1 MLPAYWIVT
10 PGDAASGPVCRAAV
24 RTAIRG
30 TLRAVDNPRIADR
43 LDAFASLLELA
54 DANSYTVRAYRR
66 AAETIRAAAVP
77 VAELVRAGRV
87 RELRG
92 IGPGIEA
99 RLRELVETGEIAE
112 LAELER
118 ELAPGLVGL
127 GRYLGLGARR
137 SVEIARALDVRTPD
151 ELREAAAAGRLRSV
165 PGIGPKTEARI
176 LEALA
181 REAEP
186 RPERGLLLNR
196 AWELVEG
203 VATALDGEAAGD
215 VRRWRDSCQL
225 LAVVCA
231 ARDPG
236 PVLAR
241 FASLPQIVALVEQ
254 GERRAVGVTVE
265 GVPIQLVAAEPERV
279 GTTLMRAT
287 GSLGYVAA
295 LEPLPDAP
303 DEPAVY
309 DALGLAWCPPE
320 LREEPFRGEP
330 PALVEPDE
338 IRGDLHCHTTW
349 SDGRASVEEMARAA
363 RERGYEYVAIC
374 DHTPA
379 VGAVRGLT
387 ADDVRRQAEEI
398 AAANE
403 LLAPFRVL
411 RGIECDILADGRLDL
426 PDDVLAELDWVQ
438 ASVHGGQ
445 RMPRRELT
453 ERVEKALR
461 NPHVRCL
468 SHPTGRLINRRPE
481 NALDLERVFEVA
493 LEAGVAL
500 EVNGLPDRLDLR
512 GEHVHDALRAGV
524 QIVCSTD
531 AHSVRGLGNMAL
543 SVRTARR
550 GWATPEHVANTRPLR
565 SIVDGR

>member
-1 MLPAYWIVT
+1 MENAE
-10 PGDAASGPVCRAAV
+10 
-24 RTAIRG
+24 
-30 TLRAVDNPRIADR
+30 IADR
-43 LDAFASLLELA
+43 LDALASLLELA
-54 DANSYTVRAYRR
+54 DANPYTARAYRR
-66 AAETIRAAAVP
+66 AAETIRGAALP
-77 VAELVRAGRV
+77 VAELVTSGRA

-99 RLRELVETGEIAE
+99 RLRELLDTGEIAE

-118 ELAPGLVGL
+118 ELAPDLVGL
-127 GRYLGLGARR
+127 GRYLGLGAKR
-137 SVEIARALDVRTPD
+137 SVEMAQALGIRTAE

-165 PGIGPKTEARI
+165 PGIGPKTEARL
-176 LEALA
+176 LEALT
-181 REAEP
+181 REDEP
-186 RPERGLLLNR
+186 RPRRGLLLDQ
-196 AWELVEG
+196 AWELVGG
-203 VATALDGEAAGD
+203 VATALGGEAAGD
-215 VRRWRDSCQL
+215 ARRWRDSCEL

-236 PVLAR
+236 AVLAR
-241 FASLPQIVALVEQ
+241 FEALPQVVALLERS
-254 GERRAVGVTVE
+254 ERRAMGVTVE
-265 GVPIQLVAAEPERV
+265 GVPIELVAAEPECF
-279 GTTLMRAT
+279 GTALVRAT
-287 GSLGYVAA
+287 GSPAYVAA

-303 DEPAVY
+303 DEEAVY
-309 DALGLAWCPPE
+309 RALGLPWCPPE
-320 LREEPFRGEP
+320 LREEPFCGEP
-330 PALVEPDE
+330 PALVEVED

-363 RERGYEYVAIC
+363 RERGYDYLAIC

-379 VGAVRGLT
+379 VGAVPGLS

-426 PDDVLAELDWVQ
+426 PDDALAELEWVQ

-445 RMPRRELT
+445 RMPRREMT
-453 ERVEKALR
+453 KRVEEALR

-468 SHPTGRLINRRPE
+468 SHPKGRYINRRPE
-481 NALDLERVFEVA
+481 NALDLDRIFGVA
-493 LEAGVAL
+493 LEEGVAL

-512 GEHVHDALRAGV
+512 GEHVRDALRAGV

-531 AHSVRGLGNMAL
+531 AHSVRGLGNMPL
-543 SVRTARR
+543 SVATARR
-550 GWATPEHVANTRPLR
+550 GWATASAVVNTRPLR
-565 SIVDGR
+565 SVLRRRQG